1 MSKTAFRGLFLLIV
15 IGAILFRVAGLDR
28 RPMHN
33 DEANQAVKFGRLL
46 EKGEYAYDKNDH
58 HGPSLYYLT
67 LPLAKAR
74 GQTTLAALDEIT
86 LRLVPAIFGVG
97 MVFLFLLFFRD
108 VGRAAILFAG
118 ALAAVSPALVYYS
131 RFYIQEMIFVFFV
144 IAWLGSLWR
153 YSQNPSAGWAA
164 AWGFFA
170 GMLFA
175 TKETSV
181 IIFVATAAALV
192 LTRYVQRRSNLENA
206 PRPPFSPVNIALGI
220 LVAAATAALFFS
232 SFFTHPKGVLDSI
245 LAFQDYFAKGSQ
257 PGVHAH
263 PAWYYFGLLSYFK
276 SGGLVWSEA
285 LVLALACLG
294 VLAAFLRRNA
304 FALFFSIF
312 TLITAVLFSLVPYK
326 TPWNVLPFYAG
337 AIVLAGVG
345 ADSALRSARKT
356 WFKALILALLGA
368 GAIHLAW
375 QSWQASFRYSADPR
389 NPYVYAQTSP
399 DFLRLVRRVQ
409 AIAEVSPERERTLI
423 KVVAGPYETWPLPW
437 YLRRF
442 ERVGYWTDER
452 AAGGIEGAGLVI
464 ASLDQAERFGP
475 RLESAYQS
483 EFYGL
488 RPDVVLKLYIRRDLW
503 DKLMK

>member
-15 IGAILFRVAGLDR
+15 FGAILYRVAGLDR

-74 GQTTLAALDEIT
+74 GQTTFATLDEIT

-97 MVFLFLLFFRD
+97 MLLLFFLFLKD
-108 VGRAAILFAG
+108 IGRRTVLFAG

-131 RFYIQEMIFVFFV
+131 RFYIQETIFVFFV

-153 YSQNPSAGWAA
+153 YIQTPTPGWAA

-170 GMLFA
+170 GMMFA

-192 LTRYVQRRSNLENA
+192 LTRYVQRRTNAETA
-206 PRPPFSPVNIALGI
+206 PRPPVSPVNIILGI
-220 LVAAATAALFFS
+220 LIAAATAALFFS

-245 LAFQDYFAKGSQ
+245 LAFSNYFTKGGD
-257 PGVHAH
+257 PGFHAH
-263 PAWYYFGLLSYFK
+263 PPWYYFGLLSYFK

-285 LVLALACLG
+285 LILALASLG
-294 VLAAFLRRNA
+294 VLAAFLRRKTFIFFLSA
-304 FALFFSIF
+304 FTF
-312 TLITAVLFSLVPYK
+312 ITAAIFSLIPYK
-326 TPWNVLPFYAG
+326 TPWNVLPFYTG
-337 AIVLAGVG
+337 AVLLAGVG
-345 ADSALRSARKT
+345 ADFALRSARKI
-356 WFKALILALLGA
+356 WLKAFILALLGA
-368 GAIHLAW
+368 GVMHLAW
-375 QSWQASFRYSADPR
+375 QSWQGSFPYSADPR

-409 AIAEVSPERERTLI
+409 AIADVSPERERMLI

-442 ERVGYWTDER
+442 ERVGYWTDGREID
-452 AAGGIEGAGLVI
+452 GFEGAGLVI
-464 ASLDQAERFGP
+464 ASQDQAERVGP
-475 RLESAYQS
+475 QPETAYQS

-488 RPDVVLKLYIRRDLW
+488 RPDVLLTLYIRRDLW
-503 DKLMK
+503 DKLRK